1 MQNAMTR
8 DGEDP
13 SIMDLDPEKSV
24 ASQLNNKEE
33 ELVDKGPPLKE
44 DPKYVKFFKMLK
56 MVSGIKY
63 SCSFIMHVTN
73 QPCLTL
79 ALSLHQSR
87 VCQWGLSR
95 TP

>member
-1 MQNAMTR
+1 MTR

-33 ELVDKGPPLKE
+33 DLVDKGPPLKE

-56 MVSGIKY
+56 MVSGIKF
-63 SCSFIMHVTN
+63 SCSFIMNVTN

-79 ALSLHQSR
+79 VSTSSSQFR

>member
-1 MQNAMTR
+1 VQNAMTR

-13 SIMDLDPEKSV
+13 SIMDLDPDKSV

-63 SCSFIMHVTN
+63 
-73 QPCLTL
+73 
-79 ALSLHQSR
+79 ALYDEYNSILSHTCFFSL
-87 VCQWGLSR
+87 
-95 TP
+95 

>member
-13 SIMDLDPEKSV
+13 SIMDLDPDKSV

-63 SCSFIMHVTN
+63 
-73 QPCLTL
+73 
-79 ALSLHQSR
+79 ALYDEYNSILSHTCFFSL
-87 VCQWGLSR
+87 
-95 TP
+95 